1 MKVLTAGGGS
11 GGHVTPVAAVVKE
24 IKLLHPDADIRFWCD
39 RGFADQAKTVM
50 ARVDPRMRV
59 DIVVSG
65 KFRRYHHLKWWQ
77 QLAKVTTIVLPN
89 IVDSFKIVVGLVQS
103 VCKLIVWRP
112 DVVFTKGGF
121 VCLPIGLAAHILRIP
136 LVIHDS
142 DAMAGLTNR
151 ILGRWAAQIG
161 TGAPL
166 DFYTYP
172 KEITHYVGVPVD
184 TGSDAFSPEDS
195 ARARQELGF
204 KNQLPIVV
212 VTGGGL
218 GSVRVNTAT
227 IRELPRLLKLTNIV
241 LLCGRDAYDGLKGSI
256 LLNDEYDSPRFKL
269 LAFIDSSLMHDV
281 LRVADIVV
289 ARAGATTIAELAVLA
304 KPTILVPN
312 GFLTGGHQIKN
323 ALVYERKGAVKVI
336 DELKL
341 EDDSSLLTGEIR
353 NLLESSEDKATL
365 ARAIRSFAKPNAAHD
380 MAEMIIS
387 AARV

>member
-24 IKLLHPDADIRFWCD
+24 IKLLRPDADIRFWCD
-39 RGFADQAKTVM
+39 RGFAEQAKTVM
-50 ARVDPRMRV
+50 AQVDPHMRV

-65 KFRRYHHLKWWQ
+65 KFRRYHHLRWWQ

-89 IVDSFKIVVGLVQS
+89 VVDSFKIIVGFVQS
-103 VCKLIVWRP
+103 ICKLIVWRP

-151 ILGRWAAQIG
+151 ILGRWATQIG

-172 KEITHYVGVPVD
+172 KDIAQYVGVPVD
-184 TGSDAFSPEDS
+184 NRSGVFGPKDS
-195 ARARQELGF
+195 ARVREELGF
-204 KNQLPIVV
+204 ENQLPIVV

-218 GSVRVNTAT
+218 GSIRVNSAT

-241 LLCGRDAYDGLKGSI
+241 LLSGREAYDGLKSSM
-256 LLNDEYDSPRFKL
+256 LLNDEYDTPRFKL
-269 LAFIDSSLMHDV
+269 LAFVDSSQMHDI

-304 KPTILVPN
+304 KPTILIPN
-312 GFLTGGHQIKN
+312 SFLTGGHQIKN
-323 ALVYERKGAVKVI
+323 ALVYEQKGAVKVI

-341 EDDSSLLTGEIR
+341 ENDSSLLTNEIR
-353 NLLESSEDKATL
+353 GLLENSEAKATL
-365 ARAIRSFAKPNAAHD
+365 AKAIQSFSKPNAAHD